1 MMKAKKGVTLAL
13 AVGVLG
19 VALGMAGVSAWH
31 RADTVVDKA
40 LMVAM
45 ACAVVLGVH
54 LMPALVKSRA
64 VWPLW
69 VALFAVA
76 VHGHAGFFM
85 HAGQSVSEAVTHA
98 RQAPQLQAL
107 VEQQTALQA
116 ALNGITARPV
126 AVVAAQLA
134 RDQSPEKRAALQ
146 VELIE
151 SQRAVTLRDSLVNL
165 SKERVT
171 LASHAPAS
179 DPVTAGLAL
188 VTGLSLKAIT
198 LLVSLVTAGLL
209 ELLGVALWRA
219 ALLPEP
225 VAAALPVVAQ
235 NPARDFTPEP
245 VAYTPEP
252 VETAPSASEA
262 VNVEQPAMVK
272 VTAPIPP
279 EPLYPMPAPVPMF
292 SPAPVP
298 AHAPVPVQRDPIQ
311 VLREAVAHGKVKCT
325 VTGIRR
331 HLACSQARAS
341 ELRRHLVSM
350 A

>member
-76 VHGHAGFFM
+76 VHGHAGFLM

-134 RDQSPEKRAALQ
+134 RDPSPEKRAALQ

-151 SQRAVTLRDSLVNL
+151 SQRGVTLRDSLVDL

-188 VTGLSLKAIT
+188 VTGLSLQAVT

-235 NPARDFTPEP
+235 NPARDF
-245 VAYTPEP
+245 TPEP

-298 AHAPVPVQRDPIQ
+298 APVNVPVPVQRDSLQ
-311 VLREAVAHGKVKCT
+311 VLREAVAHGKVKPT